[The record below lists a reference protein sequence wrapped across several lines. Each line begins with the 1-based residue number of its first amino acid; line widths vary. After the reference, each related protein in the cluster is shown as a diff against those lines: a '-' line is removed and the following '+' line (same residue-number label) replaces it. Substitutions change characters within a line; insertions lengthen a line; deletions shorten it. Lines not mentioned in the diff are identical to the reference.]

1 MTKTKFGYCFEA
13 PTAWPEMLEIA
24 RTLDER
30 SNFDSLWI
38 ADSLL
43 PNGPLDEPKL
53 EAWTALAAIAQT
65 TSRLRLGLMVAANPM
80 RHPSLTA
87 KIVTTLDHISN
98 GRVELG
104 IGAGWPDP
112 QRRFGIDFYTRA
124 ERAERLAE
132 SLEVIKLLWT
142 TSRPTFKGTY
152 YELNEPPYRPANV
165 QQPHPPILIGGGSD
179 AMLRAVAKY
188 ADAISP
194 MIDINEARTKVEA
207 YCAEIGR
214 DPSTIRW
221 TGGGHFFM
229 HDDPAVQQR
238 AMEVAL
244 SQYSD
249 SEEEIRSGGLFGSA
263 EDVRNGV
270 RRRID
275 DGCSEIVMFQLPRVH
290 MKSLLRFS
298 DEIIPDVR
306 GA

>member
-1 MTKTKFGYCFEA
+1 MTKTTFGYCFEA
-13 PTAWPEMLEIA
+13 PATWPDMLEVA

-53 EAWTALAAIAQT
+53 EAWTALAAIAQA
-65 TSRLRLGLMVAANPM
+65 TSRLRLGLLVAANPY

-112 QRRFGIDFYTRA
+112 QRRHGIDFYARS
-124 ERAERLAE
+124 ERLERFAE

-152 YELNEPPYRPANV
+152 YELNEPPYEPPNV

-194 MIDINEARTKVEA
+194 MIDIAEARAKVES
-207 YCAEIGR
+207 YCTEFGR
-214 DPSTIRW
+214 DASTIRW

-229 HDDPAVQQR
+229 HDDASVQQR
-238 AMEVAL
+238 AMEFAVA
-244 SQYSD
+244 QYGD
-249 SEEEIRSGGLFGSA
+249 SEEAIRSRGLFGSSD
-263 EDVRNGV
+263 EVREGV
-270 RRRID
+270 RRQLS
-275 DGCSEIVMFQLPRVH
+275 DGVSDILVFQLPRTH

-298 DEIIPDVR
+298 DDIIPEFNR
-306 GA
+306 G